1 MPIPLQITF
10 RGMDAS
16 DALRSSIE
24 QHVEKLE
31 RFSSN
36 IIGCHVTVEQLERR
50 HRKGNRFNMHVQI
63 QVPGEDIY
71 VSIDPAGENRTF
83 EDPYVTLRDSFS
95 AVKRQLEDYERRRRG
110 EVKRHSIPPKPG
122 IKPV

>member
-1 MPIPLQITF
+1 MPIPLQVTF
-10 RGMDAS
+10 RGMETS

-36 IIGCHVTVEQLERR
+36 IIGCHVTVQQLERR
-50 HRKGNRFNMHVQI
+50 HRKGNRFNMNVQV

-71 VSIDPAGENRTF
+71 VSNDPPADNRTF
-83 EDPYVTLRDSFS
+83 EDPYVTLRDTFS
-95 AVKRQLEDYERRRRG
+95 AVKRRLEDYERQRRG
-110 EVKRHSIPPKPG
+110 DVKRHSLPPKPES
-122 IKPV
+122 KSV